1 MDKCRNQTAH
11 AKRPLDAF
19 LLWAKQERSK
29 ICKGKKRVN
38 HENITSVLGKKWMRE
53 LSEEERQAWK
63 LKADESKA
71 IHKYRPRRTQKKE
84 TVEQSIHTD
93 NENAAVFLAAPAC
106 PAREAAPASLAP
118 HASAALPA
126 SPAPHASPA
135 PPVPPLLS
143 QFCPF
148 HDIKT
153 FANNNHNM
161 EDIEHRF
168 NTFTIGH

>member
-1 MDKCRNQTAH
+1 MNKFRNQTHH

-29 ICKGKKRVN
+29 MCKGKKRAN
-38 HENITSVLGKKWMRE
+38 QENISSVLGKKWMRE

-71 IHKYRPRRTQKKE
+71 IHKYRPRRPQKKE

-93 NENAAVFLAAPAC
+93 NENAAVFLAGPAF
-106 PAREAAPASLAP
+106 PAREAAPP
-118 HASAALPA
+118 
-126 SPAPHASPA
+126 SPAPHAYAASLASPA
-135 PPVPPLLS
+135 PTASPVPPLLS
-143 QFCPF
+143 QFCPI

-153 FANNNHNM
+153 FANDNHNM

-168 NTFTIGH
+168 NTITIGH